1 MARRYNSS
9 FCIFV
14 CNVLNDSPSVPA
26 VSSGLT
32 ACVVLSSPRH
42 ATRDRVGDF
51 SSCGDLLFSGHAAFT
66 TLTMLVFV
74 KSWRGH
80 ATYRVWKVLG
90 VVYLLSMCTLAIAGR
105 KHYTVRKSGEY

>member
-1 MARRYNSS
+1 M
-9 FCIFV
+9 
-14 CNVLNDSPSVPA
+14 
-26 VSSGLT
+26 
-32 ACVVLSSPRH
+32 
-42 ATRDRVGDF
+42 
-51 SSCGDLLFSGHAAFT
+51 LFSGHAAFT

-105 KHYTVRKSGEY
+105 KHYTVSEAHQGRTTKGVY